1 MKMQLLPFNKAYE
14 AAKTFEPNVCEE
26 RSIYGLSDDTI
37 PWGEMIDVDFNI
49 KNDTYTFGEFFIPKY
64 CFKENSEKIMKN
76 ILRYGDFLK
85 IDFHYELDV
94 TKIRP
99 VIVRLISYEGDI
111 FYYKMFDDTGE
122 VIECEKVGKTDE
134 S

>member
-1 MKMQLLPFNKAYE
+1 MKLQLLSFNEAYKIAQKIEPDAYE
-14 AAKTFEPNVCEE
+14 GDF
-26 RSIYGLSDDTI
+26 IYGLSKDII
-37 PWGEMIDVDFNI
+37 PWGKSIDVDFRMGE
-49 KNDTYTFGEFFIPKY
+49 TYKFNGFFVPKY
-64 CFKENSEKIMKN
+64 CFKEDSEEIMVN
-76 ILRYGDFLK
+76 ILHYGNFIK

-99 VIVRLISYEGDI
+99 VITRLISYEGDI

-122 VIECEKVGKTDE
+122 VVECEKVGKADE